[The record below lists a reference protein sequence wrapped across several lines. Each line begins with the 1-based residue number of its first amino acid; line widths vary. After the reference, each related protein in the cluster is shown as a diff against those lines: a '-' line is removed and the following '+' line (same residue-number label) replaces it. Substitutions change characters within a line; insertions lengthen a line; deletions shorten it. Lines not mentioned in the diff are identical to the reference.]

1 MAGGRDKRA
10 RLRVWVR
17 PTSSQGA
24 VVARPTR
31 RDTSLREP
39 GRDRKIAAMQGSLTQ
54 ERVGVLA
61 VDDQPVFL
69 AVAREVVDATE
80 GFQWVGDA
88 TSGEAAIDA
97 VEELEP
103 ALVLL
108 DVQMPGIDGIETAR
122 RICATHPEVV
132 VVLISVDQGVVSRP
146 AAEASGA
153 VALVRKQDLGPA
165 MLRDLWL
172 THHGPSP

>member
-1 MAGGRDKRA
+1 MR
-10 RLRVWVR
+10 
-17 PTSSQGA
+17 T
-24 VVARPTR
+24 
-31 RDTSLREP
+31 
-39 GRDRKIAAMQGSLTQ
+39 LTQ

-88 TSGEAAIDA
+88 ASGEAAIDA
-97 VEELEP
+97 VEQLEP
-103 ALVLL
+103 ELVLL

-122 RICATHPEVV
+122 RICATHPDVV
-132 VVLISVDQGVVSRP
+132 VVLISVDKRAAFRP

-153 VALVRKQDLGPA
+153 AALVRKQDLGPA
-165 MLRDLWL
+165 MLRDLWQ